1 MKKNLLLIV
10 CLFVV
15 SMAVSAQQGQRGQG
29 QRATPEEMANRTT
42 EWMKTELKLT
52 AQQVTSVTATNLE
65 IAKEQA
71 KLRENANGD
80 FSSMREA
87 SQKLEE
93 KRVAAFEKILT
104 KEQLESY
111 KKLAAERQQ
120 RGPGQGQGGGG
131 QRRGN

>member
-1 MKKNLLLIV
+1 MVNMKKNLLLIV

-15 SMAVSAQQGQRGQG
+15 SVAVSAQQGQRGQG
-29 QRATPEEMANRTT
+29 QRMTPEESAKQTT

-52 AQQVTSVTATNLE
+52 AQQVTSVETVNLD

-71 KLRENANGD
+71 KLRESANGD
-80 FSSMREA
+80 FASMREA
-87 SQKLEE
+87 VQKLEE

-120 RGPGQGQGGGG
+120 RGRQGGGG
-131 QRRGN
+131 PRNN